1 MNKTLAKK
9 IGISVASFLIIC
21 YLAFLFYNAN
31 FSMVQTQT
39 VAMTSYADSIYSTGY
54 VVRNETLISNDTQGI
69 VSYEFD
75 DGGKVAKGGKVATIY
90 NTESDAT
97 AHKEIA
103 KLENEIEKLK
113 KTNLA
118 SHTMATG
125 IDSINSQ
132 LNQKITDL
140 LRNIN
145 KGDFYNLKS
154 NREDLLYL
162 INERMIVTGEVVNYD
177 KRIKELEKQKNEL
190 AKSCGDAV
198 ATVTSPVAG
207 YFVSYTDGYEGAYA
221 YKNAASMDLDTVNKM
236 LKAEPNEVA
245 GNVIGKV
252 ISDLNWYIACPVSAS
267 ETLELNTSYSNVQV
281 NMPYATTG
289 SVPVKIASVNQKDK
303 NADAALI
310 LECNY
315 MSPGIA
321 SLRNET
327 VKIDLKTYN
336 GLRIKKSALHD
347 DYVEKT
353 VENKDGSTSSE
364 RKKVQGVYVVQGN
377 QLKFK
382 QVSIIFSGEDFILC
396 NPQPDSGVLFNGT
409 TVELYDKIV
418 TEGADLYDG
427 KTVKL

>member
-9 IGISVASFLIIC
+9 IVISVACFLIIC

-39 VAMTSYADSIYSTGY
+39 VALSSYADSIYSTGY
-54 VVRNETLISNDTQGI
+54 VVRNETLITNETQGI

-75 DGGKVAKGGKVATIY
+75 DGGKVAKGGTVATIY
-90 NTESDAT
+90 KTESDAT
-97 AHKEIA
+97 AHKEMA
-103 KLENEIEKLK
+103 KLESEIAKLK

-132 LNQKITDL
+132 LTQKITDM
-140 LRNIN
+140 LRNVN
-145 KGDFYNLKS
+145 RGDFYNLKS

-162 INERMIVTGEVVNYD
+162 INERMIVTGEVVNYN
-177 KRIKELEKQKNEL
+177 KRIETLEKQRDEI
-190 AKSCGDAV
+190 AKSCGEAV

-207 YFVSYTDGYEGAYA
+207 YFVSYTDGYEGAFA
-221 YKNAASMDLDTVNKM
+221 YKNAASMSLDTVNKM
-236 LKAEPNEVA
+236 LKEKPKAAA

-252 ISDLNWYIACPVSAS
+252 ISDLNWYIACPVSAD
-267 ETLELNTSYSNVQV
+267 ETLELSTSYSNVQV

-289 SVPVKIASVNQKDK
+289 SVPVKIAAVNQKDK

-327 VKIDLKTYN
+327 VKIDLKTYK
-336 GLRIKKSALHD
+336 GLRIQKSALHD
-347 DYVEKT
+347 DYVEKAI
-353 VENKDGSTSSE
+353 ENEDGTTKSE
-364 RKKVQGVYVVQGN
+364 KKKVQGVYVVQGN

-382 QVSIIFSGEDFILC
+382 QVSILFAGEDFILC
-396 NPQPDSGVLFNGT
+396 DPQPEDGVLFNGT
-409 TVELYDKIV
+409 TIEMYDKIV

-427 KTVKL
+427 KVVKL